1 MTCEQSSA
9 NQLFQE
15 QHYQSLARVDS
26 VVKVDPEEKT
36 RLDSG
41 FEDDLK
47 EENLKRG
54 EEHSS
59 MEEEEEEYLSRK
71 EEEEELSK
79 EQQNQI
85 KLKMDPNPTN
95 SGSTRFED
103 ERNGNDMVQTYVRRS
118 RG

>member
-1 MTCEQSSA
+1 MTCERSNT

-36 RLDSG
+36 RPDSG
-41 FEDDLK
+41 FEEDLK
-47 EENLKRG
+47 EENLKRE

-59 MEEEEEEYLSRK
+59 MEEEEDLSK
-71 EEEEELSK
+71 EEE
-79 EQQNQI
+79 NQMI

-103 ERNGNDMVQTYVRRS
+103 ERNGNEMVQTYVKRS

>member
-1 MTCEQSSA
+1 MTCERSNTS
-9 NQLFQE
+9 QLFQE
-15 QHYQSLARVDS
+15 QHYQSLARVDL
-26 VVKVDPEEKT
+26 VVEVDPEEKT
-36 RLDSG
+36 RVDSG
-41 FEDDLK
+41 FEEDLK

-59 MEEEEEEYLSRK
+59 MEEEEEYLSR
-71 EEEEELSK
+71 EE
-79 EQQNQI
+79 QNQMI

-95 SGSTRFED
+95 SGNTRFED

>member
-1 MTCEQSSA
+1 
-9 NQLFQE
+9 
-15 QHYQSLARVDS
+15 
-26 VVKVDPEEKT
+26 
-36 RLDSG
+36 
-41 FEDDLK
+41 
-47 EENLKRG
+47 
-54 EEHSS
+54 

-79 EQQNQI
+79 EQQNQMI

-103 ERNGNDMVQTYVRRS
+103 ERNGNEMVQTYVKRS